1 MSYSFD
7 TIINRKNTN
16 SIKYD
21 FAVKRGKPENTLP
34 LWVADMDFQAPKE
47 VLDALIAKSQ
57 HGIFGYSA
65 SGPGYFPAIYS
76 WYSEQFS
83 WEPKEEWLIQTPGV
97 VFAIACAIRSL
108 TEPGDSVM
116 IQQPVYYPFNDV
128 IESNDRQLIVNSL
141 KYENGA
147 YSIDFEDF
155 ENKIFTHNVKLFL
168 LCSPHNP
175 VGRVW
180 TESELRK
187 LTSICLKYKVV
198 IISDE
203 IHSDFT
209 WGSHKHTILAS
220 LSETIADNC
229 IVCTSPS
236 KTFNL
241 AGLQV
246 SNIWIK
252 NQKLRYAFRQE
263 LRKTGY
269 SQLNSMGLI
278 ACEAAYTFGKEWLSE
293 LKDYIQGNIDYV
305 RDFLQNQLPAIHL
318 VEPEGTYLLWLD
330 FSKLNL
336 SESELEDRITNK
348 AGLWLDGGTMFGKE
362 GLNFQRI
369 NVACPRSIIK
379 QALEQLAD
387 AFSYE

>member
-57 HGIFGYSA
+57 HGIFGYSD

-76 WYSEQFS
+76 WYSKQFS

-108 TEPGDSVM
+108 TEPGDSVL

-128 IESNDRQLIVNSL
+128 IINNDRNLIVNSL

-155 ENKIFTHNVKLFL
+155 ENKIVEHNVKAFL

-180 TESELRK
+180 TEEELRK
-187 LTSICLKYKVV
+187 LAAICLKHKVI

-209 WGSHKHTILAS
+209 WGNHKHTILAS

-229 IVCTSPS
+229 IVCTAPS

-252 NQKLRYAFRQE
+252 NQKLRYAYRHE
-263 LRKTGY
+263 LKKIGY
-269 SQLNSMGLI
+269 NQINTMGLI

-293 LKDYIQGNIDYV
+293 VKEYIQGNIDYV
-305 RDFLQNQLPAIHL
+305 RDFLQNKLPAIHL

-330 FSKLNL
+330 FSKFNL

-387 AFSYE
+387 AFS